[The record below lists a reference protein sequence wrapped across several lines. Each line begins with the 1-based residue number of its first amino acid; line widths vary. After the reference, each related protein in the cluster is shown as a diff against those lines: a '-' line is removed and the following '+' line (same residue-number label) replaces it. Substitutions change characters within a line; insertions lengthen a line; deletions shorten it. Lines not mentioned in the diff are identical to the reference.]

1 MHRYSRLAAAALTI
15 PLYNLQYAKC
25 AEKERMKMPMT
36 TLGGT
41 ALVVS
46 KLSFGFWAT
55 FGAKPDEDLDNA
67 AEIMQCARD
76 AGVNLFDNAETYG
89 SPQGRA
95 EEIMGEALKYLMS
108 EENPKCEQW
117 KRSRIVITTK
127 LFWAGPD
134 INEKGLSRKHVMEG
148 MDASLKR
155 LQLEY
160 VDLVFCHR
168 PDALGNME
176 ETVRAFTQLIRDGKA
191 LYWGTSEWS
200 AVEIAEAY
208 WIAKM
213 HNLIPPVVEQPQYN
227 MFHRERFEKEY
238 ARLYDYPYRMGT
250 TIWSPLK
257 SGILTG
263 KYNKE
268 IPKGTRLATKGYGF
282 LAKQFEKDK
291 AEQIPKVQK
300 LMEIADRLGCS
311 VTQLAIAWCAK
322 NENVSTVLLG
332 SSRKWQLE
340 ENLDSVKVISLL
352 TPEIMEEIDAI
363 LGNKPK
369 APMHFGRCLL

>member
-1 MHRYSRLAAAALTI
+1 MYRYRRLFAAATAI
-15 PLYNLQYAKC
+15 PFFQFHTAKC
-25 AEKERMKMPMT
+25 STDPRKMPMT

-55 FGAKPDEDLDNA
+55 FGAKADEDVDSA
-67 AEIMQCARD
+67 AEIMEIARN
-76 AGVNLFDNAETYG
+76 AGINLFDNAETYG
-89 SPQGRA
+89 NPQGRA
-95 EEIMGEALKYLMS
+95 EEIMGDALEYLMS
-108 EENPKCEQW
+108 EKNPTHENW

-127 LFWAGPD
+127 LFWGGSD
-134 INEKGLSRKHVMEG
+134 INEKGLSRKHVIEG

-155 LQLEY
+155 LKLDY

-168 PDALGNME
+168 PDVLGNME

-208 WIAKM
+208 WIAKV

-227 MFHRERFEKEY
+227 MFHRDRVEQEY
-238 ARLYDYPYRMGT
+238 SRLYQHPYRIGT
-250 TIWSPLK
+250 TIWSPLA

-268 IPKGTRLATKGYGF
+268 IPKGSRMDSKGYEW
-282 LAKQFEKDK
+282 LAKVFDNTK
-291 AEQIPKVQK
+291 AERIPKVEK
-300 LMEIADRLGCS
+300 LMEIAERLGCS

-340 ENLDSVKVISLL
+340 ENLGAVRVLDLL
-352 TPEIMEEIDAI
+352 TPEIMEEIEFI
-363 LGNKPK
+363 LGNKP
-369 APMHFGRCLL
+369 ASTRHYGRSLL